1 METMRSSWNSFLP
14 LTIALFVGV
23 VDCQRDLAARLD
35 PYPSFRTDAGNREM
49 TQLRFQQNQGRFGP
63 RTKVHSLFQVHDS
76 SSTLDHVP
84 VTPQTNAAANAR
96 MRIPAGR
103 ELRKQNS
110 APTAHRLPSLTSVR
124 SQSSNPRRST
134 GVLSRGP
141 SWTLQQRTPSVN
153 LVRNGPRPRTAP
165 QVQTARGRMVG

>member
-1 METMRSSWNSFLP
+1 MRSSWNSFLP
-14 LTIALFVGV
+14 LTIALFWGV
-23 VDCQRDLAARLD
+23 VDCQRDLAGRLA

-49 TQLRFQQNQGRFGP
+49 TQFRFQQNQGRFGP
-63 RTKVHSLFQVHDS
+63 RTKVQSLFQVHG

-96 MRIPAGR
+96 MRNPAGR

-110 APTAHRLPSLTSVR
+110 APAVHKLPSVTNVR
-124 SQSSNPRRST
+124 SQSSNPRRNT
-134 GVLSRGP
+134 ATLSRGP

-153 LVRNGPRPRTAP
+153 LVQNGPRPRTAP